1 MASRTPSVKV
11 AETAAA
17 MAGAAIVALTFA
29 AKPKVSSGS
38 MPRQKG
44 VQTMPA
50 DRAQSATV
58 ANAPAK
64 AVAGDEAS
72 GHHVLNWGTMHL
84 QRQNPM
90 Q

>member
-1 MASRTPSVKV
+1 MAPRMPSVKE

-17 MAGAAIVALTFA
+17 MAGAATAALTFA
-29 AKPKVSSGS
+29 AKPKASNGS

-64 AVAGDEAS
+64 AVAVAVAS
-72 GHHVLNWGTMHL
+72 GHHVLNWATTHL
-84 QRQNPM
+84 RRQNPM